1 MDTSSK
7 KIEFILSLIIFYL
20 IISIMIKRTQTKEI
34 KQYFKCIYS
43 NQRQIS
49 LQYFDLNY
57 ELKNF

>member
-1 MDTSSK
+1 
-7 KIEFILSLIIFYL
+7 
-20 IISIMIKRTQTKEI
+20 MIKRTQTKEI